1 MGRTLELEAKGP
13 GILKFGGKDYAVLF
27 PFAILIELEA
37 KLGRPMRELSHFLTM
52 TRDEVPVV
60 LEYGLKTANA
70 DYTTLAGE
78 ILSGMDAEE
87 DIGRVIE
94 FLSGCAFPKTLE
106 RFNEQ
111 LERLK
116 EAGELLKNAPS
127 VDAFSKMLRAIG
139 LTSGPSAAATTDLVT
154 ASSSS

>member
-13 GILKFGGKDYAVLF
+13 GILKFDGKDYAVLF

-60 LEYGLKTANA
+60 LEYGLKTEDEAYKVHA
-70 DYTTLAGE
+70 GDILA
-78 ILSGMDAEE
+78 GMDAEE

-116 EAGELLKNAPS
+116 EAGEQLKNAPS
-127 VDAFSKMLRAIG
+127 VDAYSKMLRAIG
-139 LTSGPSAAATTDLVT
+139 LISGQSAATTTGLLT

>member
-13 GILKFGGKDYAVLF
+13 GILKFDGKDYAVLF
-27 PFAILIELEA
+27 PFAILITLES

-52 TRDEVPVV
+52 TRDDMPVV
-60 LEYGLKTANA
+60 LEYGLKTANGN
-70 DYTTLAGE
+70 YTTLAGE

-139 LTSGPSAAATTDLVT
+139 LTSGQSAAATTGLVT